1 MERGRLRRQRD
12 ALLEAGGSLRI
23 ALLRE
28 GTPRLGSDRFDGAD
42 SAHCIS
48 MEFDGTG
55 TVIVATSRLR
65 RTTRATSDEPCLSS
79 RVG

>member
-1 MERGRLRRQRD
+1 
-12 ALLEAGGSLRI
+12 
-23 ALLRE
+23 
-28 GTPRLGSDRFDGAD
+28 
-42 SAHCIS
+42 